1 MTKASDVSR
10 RTAIG
15 AAIAGVAAMASGE
28 RKNAAGQE
36 ADDRERVQGIGGFFF
51 RAKDPKTLAEW
62 YERHLGITRVPEN
75 YDLLPWRTNAGSTI
89 FAPFRED
96 TPYFGDQRLQWMINF
111 RVRDLQKMTDQLR
124 AEGIEVELDPEVYPN
139 GRFARLSDPEGN
151 PIQLWQPGGKD
162 PG

>member
-15 AAIAGVAAMASGE
+15 AAIAGVAAMA
-28 RKNAAGQE
+28 AGGRETAVSQE
-36 ADDRERVQGIGGFFF
+36 AGDKERVQGIGGFFF
-51 RAKDPKTLAEW
+51 RAKDSKKLSEW
-62 YERHLGITRVPEN
+62 YERHLGVTRVPET
-75 YDLLPWRTNAGSTI
+75 YDLQSWRTNAGTTV

-96 TPYFGDQRLQWMINF
+96 TSYFGDQRLQWMINF

-139 GRFARLSDPEGN
+139 GRFARLSDLEGN

>member
-15 AAIAGVAAMASGE
+15 AAIAGMAAMAAGGRE
-28 RKNAAGQE
+28 TAVGQE
-36 ADDRERVQGIGGFFF
+36 AGDKERVRGIGGVFF
-51 RAKDPKTLAEW
+51 RARDPKKLAEW

-75 YDLLPWRTNAGSTI
+75 YELTPWRSDAGTTI
-89 FAPFRED
+89 FAPFPED
-96 TPYFGDQRLQWMINF
+96 TSYFGDQRLQWMINF
-111 RVRDLQKMTDQLR
+111 RVRDIQKMTDQLR